1 MKFLSKIFTTHP
13 TLTTHLSQNNSLQ
26 QFADCKHYIET
37 KQIPPVRTWQII
49 FAIWFQGRYFNLPRK
64 KEYPRAGCF
73 N

>member
-37 KQIPPVRTWQII
+37 KQSLQYVP
-49 FAIWFQGRYFNLPRK
+49 GK
-64 KEYPRAGCF
+64 
-73 N
+73 